1 MKTKRI
7 YGECLEALGIPPA
20 GFAVIDETATP
31 RVFDLVWCNNSSSTI
46 SGFVKQ
52 IVQTGQHP
60 IVRSRY
66 KDKSRDYLFYAQ
78 EIYGVVVQITDE
90 NQKVVYQRKDE
101 TNADRIRAMSDE
113 MLAEWICHGI
123 SSDPCDYCEYNS
135 EYCDGSPCRGK
146 ADAETI
152 MDWLKRPAEVGKDGK

>member
-113 MLAEWICHGI
+113 ELARACLL
-123 SSDPCDYCEYNS
+123 PCPHPGDECKL
-135 EYCDGSPCRGK
+135 DFPSPEQTCP
-146 ADAETI
+146 ECI
-152 MDWLKRPAEVGKDGK
+152 LNWLKRPAEGE